1 MKHTILFS
9 PGRALFVLF
18 LFYSSML
25 CAQGVKLG
33 IQGIVKRADG
43 SATPDGNYPMTFRLY
58 DAAEGGTALWTEVQS
73 NVPVNSG
80 LYSAVLGSVTNLN
93 LPFDKE
99 YYLGIKIGT
108 ASEMSPR
115 LALTTAPYALS
126 LRGSTNAFPTSGGVG
141 IGTLS
146 PASGYQM
153 HVLNTSG
160 VCKKAIDGS
169 TESKLEIK
177 KGASRTAV
185 LGFGTADN
193 IFRIDA
199 NGMQEYQHNG
209 VNKLQVTSAGVHV
222 NGVGSFSGG
231 LTITGGTSTLGNIK
245 IGTSSIDNVNETSF
259 RRGNTEMMKITSA
272 GPVVTGGYVEVFGSK
287 TYNSNF
293 AFYANDGGFFCVNMG
308 TFSGNHNASVA
319 ATGRIKASEFNSNSD
334 RRIKRDLHLA
344 DNLADQ
350 EILRR
355 LKVCDYRYIDVVSH
369 GDALK
374 KGFIAQEVKA
384 LFPEAV
390 STSTDY
396 VPGIYEKATRF
407 RQYGDRLSITLPKEH
422 GLQPGEALR
431 LELSTGSR
439 FCQVAAVTDSNTF
452 IVADWKEA
460 LPEWIFVYGKQVDD
474 LHQVDYD
481 RIHTLNVSATQELIR
496 QVEAAESDAK
506 AIRQETSAVKS
517 KMDQLEI
524 RLRNLEAGI
533 SN

>member
-18 LFYSSML
+18 LFSSSML

-33 IQGIVKRADG
+33 IQGIVKKADG
-43 SATPDGNYPMTFRLY
+43 SATPDGNYSMTFRLY
-58 DAAEGGTALWTEVQS
+58 DAEEGGTVLWTEVQS
-73 NVPVNSG
+73 AVPVSSG

-99 YYLGIKIGT
+99 YYLGIRIGT

-115 LALTTAPYALS
+115 LSLTTAPYALS

-160 VCKKAIDGS
+160 VCKQAIEGS

-177 KGASRTAV
+177 KGASRTASI
-185 LGFGTADN
+185 GFGTADN

-209 VNKLQVTSAGVHV
+209 VNKLQVSSSGVNV
-222 NGVGSFSGG
+222 NGVASFSGG
-231 LTITGGTSTLGNIK
+231 ITVTGGTSTLGNIK
-245 IGTSSIDNVNETSF
+245 IGNSSIDNVNETSF
-259 RRGNTEMMKITSA
+259 RKSNTEMMKITSA
-272 GPVVTGGYVEVFGSK
+272 GPVVTGGYVEVFGFK
-287 TYNSNF
+287 TYNSSF
-293 AFYANDGGFFCVNMG
+293 AWYANDGGLACVNKG
-308 TFSGNHNASVA
+308 TSSGNHNASVA
-319 ATGRIKASEFNSNSD
+319 ATGRIKALEFNSNSD
-334 RRIKRDLHLA
+334 RRIKRDFYLA

-355 LKVCDYRYIDVVSH
+355 LKVRDYRHIDVVGH

-374 KGFIAQEVKA
+374 KGFIAQEVKTV
-384 LFPEAV
+384 FPEAV
-390 STSTDY
+390 STSTGYIPD
-396 VPGIYEKATRF
+396 IYEKATGF
-407 RQYGDRLSITLPKEH
+407 SKYGDRMAVTMSIEH
-422 GLQPGEALR
+422 GLQQGDAVR
-431 LELSTGSR
+431 LELSTGPR
-439 FCQVAAVTDSNTF
+439 FCQVAAVADPNTF
-452 IVADWKEA
+452 VLADWKED
-460 LPEWIFVYGKQVDD
+460 LPEWIFVYGKQVHD
-474 LHQVDYD
+474 LYQVDYD
-481 RIHTLNVSATQELIR
+481 RMHTLNVSATQELIR
-496 QVEAAESDAK
+496 QVEAAESDTK
-506 AIRQETSAVKS
+506 AIRQETGAAKT
-517 KMDQLEI
+517 KMDQLET
-524 RLRNLEAGI
+524 RLRNLETGR